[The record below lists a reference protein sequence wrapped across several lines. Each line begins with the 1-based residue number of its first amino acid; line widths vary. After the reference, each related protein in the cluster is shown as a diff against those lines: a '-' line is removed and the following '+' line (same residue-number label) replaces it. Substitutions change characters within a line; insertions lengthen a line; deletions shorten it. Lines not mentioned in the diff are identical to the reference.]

1 MSSSAIRSDR
11 LLCAVFAML
20 VIALPAHAQRPGQG
34 DDESASLVDEGRA
47 ALRAGKLDDAAAALD
62 QAIALNPRR
71 VEAYVLR
78 SAVHAAR
85 KEYKQGIAL
94 MKRAQ
99 QLSPTDEEVLTAL
112 GSQLVLS
119 GDVTAG
125 VPLLVQV
132 TGKNPARYDAQ
143 VLLGHH
149 FHAAG
154 KWTEAIAALEAYFT
168 HRPPALAKE
177 DPRHRIDLADAYL
190 RARQPAKA
198 RDLFAKAL
206 AEKGP
211 RGDLR
216 AQMGVAWATAAIDCK
231 QARLLLEKLASVAE
245 QYPEVWLVD
254 GQCALVLGDVF
265 GALAFGRKYL
275 ERKNTAAGHAL
286 VGEAQAARANFAE
299 ARRSFETARKLEPAR
314 RRWPLRLAIVL
325 RRGAD
330 PGGALAVLEELGPPA
345 TAASDPA
352 WWIELG
358 ETLLARGEPKTAV
371 TRLSPVVSELPG
383 NAPIRVVLGAA
394 QLASREPE
402 LAIKTLTE
410 AESIASTSR
419 GKKLLVTALG
429 QVATGK
435 LASDPA
441 AAEAMLAKADALE
454 GNPVV
459 WRNLGI
465 ARLALDRPA
474 DAVAVLDRAAKADPT
489 PTTLML
495 AARARALT
503 GDTAGARPLYERAL
517 ASGDRAVDV
526 AIDWAASEVAGGDPA
541 LGVTAL
547 EKTAAQAKGNAR
559 HKTALAIA
567 RHAAGV
573 AALRAGNGKRA
584 VDLLE
589 LSVKDEPTLAAR
601 CDLALAAVVAGEVGA
616 AMSALRAITG
626 KTCPFPPPADT
637 QAAPILIGFT
647 EGLNARSPQRRTK
660 ALDRLTK
667 LVGKSSG
674 TAAVL
679 LNTSLRVIALEAARD
694 AVNEGR
700 VTLVRKFLQVARK
713 ANARVGADD
722 VAHGFAVLELLE
734 GRTDSAIALLDK
746 IAPKVPEALVHL
758 GIAYERKGEPVKA
771 LDAWRRARKAG
782 VRFAPLAD
790 WIESKE
796 RIYGGAP

>member
-1 MSSSAIRSDR
+1 MSSLAIRSGR
-11 LLCAVFAML
+11 LPAIVLALLAL
-20 VIALPAHAQRPGQG
+20 ALPAHAQRPGQG
-34 DDESASLVDEGRA
+34 DDESAALVDEGRA
-47 ALRAGKLDDAAAALD
+47 ALRSGKLDDAAAALD

-99 QLSPTDEEVLTAL
+99 LLSPTDEEVLTAL

-119 GDVTAG
+119 GDVAAG
-125 VPLLVQV
+125 VPLLLQV

-154 KWTEAIAALEAYFT
+154 KWTEAIAAFEAYFT
-168 HRPPALAKE
+168 HRPRALAKE
-177 DPRHRIDLADAYL
+177 DARHRIDLADAYL
-190 RARQPAKA
+190 RSHQPEKA
-198 RDLFAKAL
+198 RAGFAKAL
-206 AEKGP
+206 TEKGP

-231 QARLLLEKLASVAE
+231 QARPLLEKLGSVAE

-299 ARRSFETARKLEPAR
+299 ARKSFETARKLEPAR

-325 RRGAD
+325 RRGNNAN
-330 PGGALAVLEELGPPA
+330 GAFAVLEEIGPPDKP
-345 TAASDPA
+345 ASDPA
-352 WWIELG
+352 WWIEVG
-358 ETLLARGEPKTAV
+358 ETLLARNDPQTAV
-371 TRLSPVVSELPG
+371 TRLTPVVPELPG
-383 NAPIRVVLGAA
+383 NAPIRVILGAA
-394 QLASREPE
+394 QLASNQHD
-402 LAIKTLTE
+402 LAVKTLTE
-410 AESIASTSR
+410 AEDLASSPR
-419 GKKLLVTALG
+419 GKKLLVSALG
-429 QVATGK
+429 QVAIGK

-441 AAEAMLAKADALE
+441 TGEVLLAKSDALE
-454 GNPVV
+454 GTPVI
-459 WRNLGI
+459 WRHLGI
-465 ARLALDRPA
+465 ARLALNRPA
-474 DAVAVLDRAAKADPT
+474 DAVAVLDKAAKADPT

-495 AARARALT
+495 AARAKALT
-503 GDTAGARPLYERAL
+503 GDVTGARPLYERAL
-517 ASGDRAVDV
+517 AGNERTVDI

-541 LGVTAL
+541 LAVTAL
-547 EKTAAQAKGNAR
+547 EKTVASAKGNAR
-559 HKTALAIA
+559 HKAALATA

-616 AMSALRAITG
+616 AMSALRAISG

-647 EGLNARSPQRRTK
+647 EGLNARSPQRRQK
-660 ALDRLTK
+660 ALDRLTG

-679 LNTSLRVIALEAARD
+679 LNTSLRVVALEAARD

-700 VTLVRKFLQVARK
+700 VTLVKKFLQIARN

-722 VAHGFAVLELLE
+722 VAHGLAVLELLE
-734 GRTDSAIALLDK
+734 GRTDSAIVALDR

-758 GIAYERKGEPVKA
+758 GIAYEKKGEPVKA
-771 LDAWRRARKAG
+771 LEAWRRARKAG
-782 VRFAPLAD
+782 VRFAPLTE